1 MEINQK
7 KSIIEAILFAAGRP
21 VKKSEM
27 VLALEITEEDIENLV
42 QKMQE
47 EYCEDNRGIELI
59 KVEDSYQLCT
69 KKELYEYIYPVLDKR
84 NKPNLSNAALET
96 LAIIAY
102 NPKITRAEIEAIRG
116 VSADAC
122 VYKLLEYGLIE
133 EAGKIDLPGKP
144 MSYKTTNDFL
154 RMFGYSSLE
163 ELPELPR
170 YKLDENKQIVI
181 EDLIEASKASS
192 GSLSVNLEKLEAGV
206 FLVQTVGEFKE
217 KTEKNK
223 LDLQIKKPEE
233 PIYIMADGRHFWRVI
248 DNLMNNICKYAQPE
262 TRVYINL
269 EQTGEKV
276 QITFRNTSRYPLN
289 ISSEELMERFV
300 RGDSSRNTE
309 GNGLGLSIAG
319 SLMELM
325 HGKMQL
331 FVDGDLFKVVLEF
344 DRCEVS

>member
-47 EYCEDNRGIELI
+47 EYCEDNRGLELI
-59 KVEDSYQLCT
+59 K
-69 KKELYEYIYPVLDKR
+69 VLDKR

-181 EDLIEASKASS
+181 EDLIE
-192 GSLSVNLEKLEAGV
+192 EREAPEPHEGEEGV
-206 FLVQTVGEFKE
+206 KDEE
-217 KTEKNK
+217 DNK
-223 LDLQIKKPEE
+223 K
-233 PIYIMADGRHFWRVI
+233 
-248 DNLMNNICKYAQPE
+248 
-262 TRVYINL
+262 
-269 EQTGEKV
+269 
-276 QITFRNTSRYPLN
+276 
-289 ISSEELMERFV
+289 
-300 RGDSSRNTE
+300 
-309 GNGLGLSIAG
+309 
-319 SLMELM
+319 
-325 HGKMQL
+325 
-331 FVDGDLFKVVLEF
+331 
-344 DRCEVS
+344 